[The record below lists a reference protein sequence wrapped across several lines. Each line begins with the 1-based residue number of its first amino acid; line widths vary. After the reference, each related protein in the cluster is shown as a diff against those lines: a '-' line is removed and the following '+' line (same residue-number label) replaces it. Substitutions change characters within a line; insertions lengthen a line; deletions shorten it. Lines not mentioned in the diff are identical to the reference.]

1 MPPLCSFADDRAR
14 ASGASFFLGYRDCP
28 AGASVNDHVEANSRR
43 PRRGQIRE
51 PGVWSGSTS
60 HGRARFARADTL
72 LAGIGILAFGLGGC
86 VLAPEQTKDER
97 AKLAATAQPFET
109 PFEARDLPDLPPVA
123 EWRDVLSRAFLAN
136 GELESAYFEWK
147 AALARIDEAA
157 TWPNSNV
164 AFSFSYMFSSENIKS
179 WNRTTLG
186 VGFDP
191 SMNLT
196 LPVKARAGGRVA
208 FDAAREAGDKFR
220 AVKFDLQRK
229 VLTAYLDL
237 ALTEELIRIQRDN
250 RTLLILVTDS
260 AADRAESGGPMQDLF
275 KSMIESQ
282 TTENELATLEAK
294 ARSLRSMLNGMLAR
308 EASAPLTLPT
318 RLPLPRAI
326 AADDSQLIAAGVAQN
341 PELAALSRQV
351 AGRTDAIEVARLAY
365 LPDFSPSASIT
376 GDVSQAL
383 GLMLMLPTKVPAIRA
398 AIEEAQAM
406 ERSSQAMLRQTRRD
420 RAASFVADLYLL
432 RNAERQTRLYQQQII
447 PAAQQL
453 VSSSRNAYAAG
464 TIGFADL
471 IDSERMLLMV
481 RREVAEMQ
489 IEREERLAELEALAG
504 VDIETFGSAA
514 PGTQPH
520 AAPEHE
526 QQ

>member
-1 MPPLCSFADDRAR
+1 MPHLCSFADDRAR
-14 ASGASFFLGYRDCP
+14 ASGASFFGCRDCP
-28 AGASVNDHVEANSRR
+28 VGASVNDPVEANSRR
-43 PRRGQIRE
+43 PRRGQTRD

-60 HGRARFARADTL
+60 HGRARCARAGTL
-72 LAGIGILAFGLGGC
+72 LAGIAIFAAGLGGC

-97 AKLAATAQPFET
+97 AKVAATAQPFET
-109 PFEARDLPDLPPVA
+109 PSEARDLPDLPPVA
-123 EWRDVLSRAFLAN
+123 EWRDVLRRAFLAN

-147 AALARIDEAA
+147 AALARIDEVA

-164 AFSFSYMFSSENIKS
+164 ALSFSYMFSSENIKS

-196 LPVKARAGGRVA
+196 LPVKARAGGRAA
-208 FDAAREAGDKFR
+208 FDAAQEAGEKFR
-220 AVKFDLQRK
+220 AVKFGLQRK
-229 VLTAYLDL
+229 VLTAYLNL
-237 ALTEELIRIQRDN
+237 ALTEELIRIQRDS
-250 RTLLILVTDS
+250 RTLLNLVTDS
-260 AADRAESGGPMQDLF
+260 AADRAEAGGPMQDLF
-275 KSMIESQ
+275 KSMIEAQ
-282 TTENELATLEAK
+282 TTENELATLQAK
-294 ARSLRSMLNGMLAR
+294 ASSMRSMLNGMLAR

-326 AADDSQLIAAGVAQN
+326 AADDAQLIAAGVAQN

-376 GDVSQAL
+376 GDLSQTL
-383 GLMLMLPTKVPAIRA
+383 GIMLMLPTKVPAIRA
-398 AIEEAQAM
+398 AIAEAQAM
-406 ERSSQAMLRQTRRD
+406 ERSSEAMLRQTRSD
-420 RAASFVADLYLL
+420 RAAGFVANLYLL
-432 RNAERQTRLYQQQII
+432 RNAERQTQLYQQHII

-453 VSSSRNAYAAG
+453 VSSSRSAYAAG

-471 IDSERMLLMV
+471 IDSERMLLTL

-489 IEREERLAELEALAG
+489 IEREQRLAELEALAG
-504 VDIETFGSAA
+504 MDIETLDSAA
-514 PGTQPH
+514 PGTRPH
-520 AAPEHE
+520 TTPEHE